1 MGLFDLIN
9 HLLNFAAPAVCL
21 ALFVTLA
28 AHFFMKKMPAGPA
41 LLAQVAINFAVCL
54 VSLGLGLWFFG
65 RDAKMATYVA
75 MVLLCATSQ
84 WLLKRGWR

>member
-1 MGLFDLIN
+1 MGFFDLLN
-9 HLLNFAAPAVCL
+9 HLLNFAAPAMWLAVCM
-21 ALFVTLA
+21 AGA
-28 AHFFMKKMPAGPA
+28 AHIFIRKSPATPT
-41 LLAQVAINFAVCL
+41 LLAQAAINL
-54 VSLGLGLWFFG
+54 IVSLAALVLGLWFFG